1 MGGADGPNSPGI
13 RQQDWHSKSVDEVMT
28 VLKTSKD
35 GLSESEA
42 LKRAGEY
49 GPNKLDEVAPPHW
62 FWKLLEQFR
71 DPMVYLLLAAAA
83 IAFLFDP
90 HDKTTPIFIVIALS
104 LNGVF
109 GFMQEAKAERA
120 MDSLKEMLVGSSIVM
135 RDGKDIRVTTE
146 ELVPGDVVFLEEG
159 LSLIHI

>member
-1 MGGADGPNSPGI
+1 MGDAGQSNSAVV
-13 RQQDWHSKSVDEVMT
+13 RQEDWHSKTVDQVM
-28 VLKTSKD
+28 LELNTSKD

-49 GPNKLDEVAPPHW
+49 GPNKLDEVKPPHW
-62 FWKLLEQFR
+62 FWKLLDQFR

-120 MDSLKEMLVGSSIVM
+120 MDSLKEMLVGSSIVIA
-135 RDGKDIRVTTE
+135 GNPSGFSIS
-146 ELVPGDVVFLEEG
+146 FAI
-159 LSLIHI
+159 LI